1 MMNTITAHDY
11 LYNNI
16 LKVVNPDY
24 AQVDY
29 NWGNTVADASEIE

>member
-29 NWGNTVADASEIE
+29 NWSNTVVDVSTVQ